1 VPTDRRYR
9 GVIFGAG
16 GIARTAHLPGFRAT
30 NRLDIVAA
38 IDPSPAAGTLDGVP
52 VFPDRAQIP
61 ERVDFIDI
69 CTPTSSHLPLALW
82 GLDQGFHVLCEKPVA
97 LDRAQAQTLTDAAH
111 RAGRVVMPCH
121 QYRYNPAW
129 RQMGAWLRAGEI
141 GDWHLAELSVYRAG
155 ADLGAAPVPWR
166 TTATESAGG
175 ILLDHGTHLLYSILD
190 LAGMPT
196 AVRAWTGQLHHR
208 DYEVEDTAQVT
219 LEYPARLA
227 TIFLTWASTHRENR
241 VRFIGDRGIID
252 WQGGILSLERA
263 GALPE
268 SHDFTAQLDKRT
280 YASWFTALFTTF
292 AAALDHGSA
301 PTTLDDITRVATILE
316 AAYTAA
322 RSGCRVSL

>member
-1 VPTDRRYR
+1 VPTDRHYR

-16 GIARTAHLPGFRAT
+16 GIARSAHLPGFRAT

-38 IDPSPAAGTLDGVP
+38 IDPSPTATLDGIP
-52 VFPDRAQIP
+52 VLPDRAQIP
-61 ERVDFIDI
+61 AHVDFIDI

-82 GLDQGFHVLCEKPVA
+82 GLDHGYHVLCEKPVA
-97 LDRAQAQTLTDAAH
+97 LDRAQAQTLTAAAH

-121 QYRYNPAW
+121 QYRFNPAW
-129 RQMGAWLRAGEI
+129 RQMATWLRAGEI

-155 ADLGAAPVPWR
+155 ADAGAAPIPWR
-166 TTATESAGG
+166 TNATESAGG

-190 LAGMPT
+190 LAGLPT

-208 DYEVEDTAQVT
+208 DYEVEDTAQIT
-219 LEYPARLA
+219 LEYPSRLA
-227 TIFLTWASTHRENR
+227 SIFLTWASTHRENR

-252 WQGGILSLERA
+252 WQGGMLSLERA
-263 GALPE
+263 GSPPE

-280 YASWFTALFTTF
+280 YATWFTALFSTF
-292 AAALDHGSA
+292 ADALDHGSA
-301 PTTLDDITRVATILE
+301 PAALDDITRVATILE

-322 RSGCRVSL
+322 RSGCRVTL